1 MEAENRPKGRSLG
14 PLKTLVPFM
23 RPYKR
28 QIGYA
33 LLSLLAAAGAT
44 LALPAALREVIDR
57 GFSSA
62 DTTQIDKHFLTLF
75 FVACALGLAT
85 AMRFFWVSWIG
96 ERVVADVRSRLY
108 RHVLTMSPAF
118 FETTRTGEVL
128 SRLNTDTTLIQTVV
142 GSSLSIALR
151 STLLAIG
158 TSVMLAVTSP
168 KLAGLIGLLVPLV
181 LVPVI
186 IFGRYV
192 RTLSR
197 QSQDRVADF
206 SAVADETLNAVQTVQ
221 SFSAEKA
228 EADRFA
234 GSVEDAFRAARKRVS
249 ARAIMTLLVILFF
262 FGGITLVLWSGA
274 RDVLAGEMSSGA
286 LGQFVL
292 YAVIGAGSVGALSEV
307 WSDVQRAAGAMER
320 ITELLLSESAV
331 PNPSD
336 PLPLPSNVTGE
347 VRFNNVAFAYPAHPD
362 KAVLSDFNLTI
373 APGENVAL
381 VGPSGAGK
389 TTILQLLL
397 RFYDP
402 TSGSITLDGNAIN
415 LFELAELRHAFG
427 LVAQAPVIFAASV
440 RDNIRYGRPD
450 ATDEEVMLAAKA
462 AQVHEF
468 AERLPDGYETF
479 LGEKGVRLSGGQRQ
493 RLAIAR
499 AILRDPPVLLL
510 DEATSSLDAR
520 GERLVQQALEALM
533 KNRTTVVIAHRLAT
547 VQRADRIVVLDQ
559 GRQVAE
565 GTHTELVRQDGLYA
579 ELAALQF
586 AVTQPEAV
594 ATAAT

>member
-1 MEAENRPKGRSLG
+1 M
-14 PLKTLVPFM
+14 
-23 RPYKR
+23 
-28 QIGYA
+28 
-33 LLSLLAAAGAT
+33 
-44 LALPAALREVIDR
+44 
-57 GFSSA
+57 
-62 DTTQIDKHFLTLF
+62 
-75 FVACALGLAT
+75 
-85 AMRFFWVSWIG
+85 
-96 ERVVADVRSRLY
+96 
-108 RHVLTMSPAF
+108 
-118 FETTRTGEVL
+118 
-128 SRLNTDTTLIQTVV
+128 
-142 GSSLSIALR
+142 
-151 STLLAIG
+151 
-158 TSVMLAVTSP
+158 
-168 KLAGLIGLLVPLV
+168 
-181 LVPVI
+181 
-186 IFGRYV
+186 
-192 RTLSR
+192 
-197 QSQDRVADF
+197 
-206 SAVADETLNAVQTVQ
+206 
-221 SFSAEKA
+221 
-228 EADRFA
+228 
-234 GSVEDAFRAARKRVS
+234 
-249 ARAIMTLLVILFF
+249 
-262 FGGITLVLWSGA
+262 
-274 RDVLAGEMSSGA
+274 
-286 LGQFVL
+286 
-292 YAVIGAGSVGALSEV
+292 
-307 WSDVQRAAGAMER
+307 
-320 ITELLLSESAV
+320 
-331 PNPSD
+331 
-336 PLPLPSNVTGE
+336 
-347 VRFNNVAFAYPAHPD
+347 
-362 KAVLSDFNLTI
+362 TI

-586 AVTQPEAV
+586 AVSQPEAV

>member
-23 RPYKR
+23 RPYSR

-62 DTTQIDKHFLTLF
+62 DTSQIDKHFLTLF

-96 ERVVADVRSRLY
+96 ERVVADVRSKLY

-151 STLLAIG
+151 SILLAIG

-221 SFSAEKA
+221 SFSAEKS

-234 GSVEDAFRAARKRVS
+234 GSVEEAFRAARRRVT

-307 WSDVQRAAGAMER
+307 WSEVQRAAGAMER
-320 ITELLLSESAV
+320 ITELLLSESSV
-331 PNPSD
+331 PNPAD
-336 PLPLPSNVTGE
+336 PVPLPSNVTGE
-347 VRFNNVAFAYPAHPD
+347 VRFNDVDFAYPAHPD
-362 KAVLSDFNLTI
+362 KTVLAGFNLTI

-402 TSGSITLDGNAIN
+402 TSGSITLDGNAIDR
-415 LFELAELRHAFG
+415 FELAELRHAFG

-440 RDNIRYGRPD
+440 RDNIRYGRPE
-450 ATDEEVMLAAKA
+450 ATDEEVLLAAKA

-468 AERLPDGYETF
+468 AERLPDGYDTF

-565 GTHTELVRQDGLYA
+565 GTHTELVSQDGLYA

-586 AVTQPEAV
+586 AVAQPEPV
-594 ATAAT
+594 ATAVT

>member
-14 PLKTLVPFM
+14 PLKTLVPFL
-23 RPYKR
+23 RPYTK
-28 QIGYA
+28 QLIFA

-44 LALPAALREVIDR
+44 LALPAALREVIDQ

-62 DTTQIDKHFLTLF
+62 DSSQIDQHFVTLF

-96 ERVVADVRSRLY
+96 ERVVADVRAKLY

-142 GSSLSIALR
+142 GTSLSVALR
-151 STLLAIG
+151 SILLAIG
-158 TSVMLAVTSP
+158 TSVMLTVTSP

-181 LVPVI
+181 LIPVI
-186 IFGRYV
+186 GFGRYV

-197 QSQDRVADF
+197 QSQDRIADF

-221 SFSAEKA
+221 SFSAEHA
-228 EADRFA
+228 EANRFA
-234 GSVEDAFRAARKRVS
+234 GSVEDAFRAARRRIS
-249 ARAIMTLLVILFF
+249 ARALMTLLVILFF

-320 ITELLLSESAV
+320 ITELLLTQSSV
-331 PNPSD
+331 PNASNPIA
-336 PLPLPSNVTGE
+336 LPAQVKGE
-347 VRFNNVAFAYPAHPD
+347 VRFDNVGFAYPAHPD
-362 KAVLSDFNLTI
+362 KTVLSDFNLTI
-373 APGENVAL
+373 VPGENVAL

-402 TSGSITLDGNAIN
+402 TSGAITLDGNRISQ
-415 LFELAELRHAFG
+415 FELTELRHAFG

-440 RDNIRYGRPD
+440 RENIRYGRPD
-450 ATDEEVMLAAKA
+450 ATDDEVTRAAQA

-468 AERLPDGYETF
+468 AERLPDGYNTF

-533 KNRTTVVIAHRLAT
+533 ENRTTVVIAHRLAT

-565 GTHTELVRQDGLYA
+565 GSHAELVRQGGLYA

-586 AVTQPEAV
+586 AVAQAELT